1 MVMNGGVEK
10 SEFYMRWIKK
20 RNYFEIEVKMCI
32 DGRETKPSSQIQK
45 QIYDGGVDY
54 IGITGSIL
62 SLCLRTACKV
72 IPTSLLP
79 RHSW

>member
-1 MVMNGGVEK
+1 
-10 SEFYMRWIKK
+10 
-20 RNYFEIEVKMCI
+20 MCI

-79 RHSW
+79 RHS